1 MPQSLSAVFVHLI
14 FSTKNRAPLLTHRN
28 LAEATHSYLAG
39 IALKL
44 GCPPVLINGVE
55 DHVHLLVRL
64 SRTVTQAD
72 LVKELKRASTLWLRE
87 QSPGTSGFSWQAGYG
102 IFSVSV
108 SNLDQVRTYISNQE
122 EHHRKVTFQEELR
135 LFLQRHQLEW
145 EEDHVWD

>member
-14 FSTKNRAPLLTHRN
+14 FSTKNRAQLLTPRN
-28 LAEATHSYLAG
+28 LAIDTHSYLAG
-39 IALKL
+39 ISSRL
-44 GCPPVLINGVE
+44 GCHPVLINGVE

-87 QSPGTSGFSWQAGYG
+87 QSPDTAAFSWQAGYG

-108 SNLDQVRTYISNQE
+108 SNLDQVRAYISSQE

-135 LFLQRHQLEW
+135 LFLQRHQLKW
-145 EEDHVWD
+145 EEDYVWD

>member
-14 FSTKNRAPLLTHRN
+14 FSTKNRAQLLTPRN
-28 LAEATHSYLAG
+28 LAMDTHSYLAG
-39 IALKL
+39 ISSRL
-44 GCPPVLINGVE
+44 GCHPVLINGVE

-87 QSPGTSGFSWQAGYG
+87 QSPDTSAFSWQAGYG

-108 SNLDQVRTYISNQE
+108 SNLAQVRAYISSEE

-135 LFLQRHQLEW
+135 LFLQRHQLDW
-145 EEDHVWD
+145 EEDYVWD

>member
-14 FSTKNRAPLLTHRN
+14 FSTKNRVPLLAPRD
-28 LAEATHSYLAG
+28 LAMDTHSYLAG
-39 IALKL
+39 ISSRL
-44 GCPPVLINGVE
+44 GCHPVLINGVD
-55 DHVHLLVRL
+55 DHVHLLVQL

-87 QSPGTSGFSWQAGYG
+87 QSPDTSAFSWQAGYG

-108 SNLDQVRTYISNQE
+108 SNLDQVRAYISSQE
-122 EHHRKVTFQEELR
+122 EHHRKVTFQDELR

-145 EEDHVWD
+145 VEDYVWD

>member
-14 FSTKNRAPLLTHRN
+14 FSTKNRDPLLTPRP
-28 LAEATHSYLAG
+28 LAMDTHSYLAG
-39 IALKL
+39 ISSRP
-44 GCPPVLINGVE
+44 GCHPVLFNGVE
-55 DHVHLLVRL
+55 DHVHLLVQL

-87 QSPGTSGFSWQAGYG
+87 QSPSTAAFSWQGGYG

-108 SNLDQVRTYISNQE
+108 SNLDQVCAYISSQE

-145 EEDHVWD
+145 EEDYVWD

>member
-14 FSTKNRAPLLTHRN
+14 FSTKNRDPLLAPRN
-28 LAEATHSYLAG
+28 LAMDTHSYLAG
-39 IALKL
+39 ISSRL
-44 GCPPVLINGVE
+44 GCHPVLINGVE

-72 LVKELKRASTLWLRE
+72 LVKELKRASTLWLLE
-87 QSPGTSGFSWQAGYG
+87 QTPETSAFSWQAGYG

-108 SNLDQVRTYISNQE
+108 SNLDQVSAYISNQE

-135 LFLQRHQLEW
+135 LFLQRHELEW
-145 EEDHVWD
+145 EEDYVWD

>member
-14 FSTKNRAPLLTHRN
+14 FSSKNRDPLLAPRA
-28 LAEATHSYLAG
+28 LAMDMHSYLAG
-39 IALKL
+39 ISSRL
-44 GCPPVLINGVE
+44 GCHPVLINGVE

-87 QSPGTSGFSWQAGYG
+87 QSPDNAAFSWQAGYG

-108 SNLDQVRTYISNQE
+108 SNLDQVKDYIARQE

-145 EEDHVWD
+145 EEDYVWD